1 MKNGNNIYNNWNL
14 KLEFVTLCPFFPLA
28 SFSQK
33 ESSPPEAHGISK
45 TILEENNEEAK
56 KAKRICKDVFSA
68 TTR

>member
-1 MKNGNNIYNNWNL
+1 MLHKRKSI
-14 KLEFVTLCPFFPLA
+14 KQIIE

>member
-1 MKNGNNIYNNWNL
+1 MLHKR
-14 KLEFVTLCPFFPLA
+14 KLIKQIIE

-56 KAKRICKDVFSA
+56 KAKRIFLIVFQWITN
-68 TTR
+68 TTPSPM